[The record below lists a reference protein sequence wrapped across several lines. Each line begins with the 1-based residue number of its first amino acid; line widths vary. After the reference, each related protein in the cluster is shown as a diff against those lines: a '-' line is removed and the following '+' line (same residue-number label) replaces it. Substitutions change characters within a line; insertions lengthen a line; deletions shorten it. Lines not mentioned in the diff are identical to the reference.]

1 MPSSKFQIFTY
12 GVPALAIAL
21 LGLPLYVYLPTFY
34 AEDVGLGVFGVGIAL
49 FFARI
54 FDMLNDPFIGYL
66 SDTYMSRKWMMLL
79 GAVLLYVTFYALTHP
94 PKESGIFYLL
104 FLSIGVYGA
113 WSLLSIPYYA
123 LSSDISNS
131 YHENTHFSSSREFFN
146 ILGALLAL
154 VLPYYFKVAEDAG
167 ASLLV
172 LWDALSIIL
181 PVTLVLFFLFLK
193 EGKRSKNS
201 VSLVRVFT
209 HFKFEMMESKRVF
222 LAFFL
227 NNFAN
232 AIPATLFLFF
242 ISLVVDAKD
251 ASGMLLLL
259 YFGSGVLSLPLW
271 ILLSKKI
278 SKKTAW
284 LISMGSA
291 SFFFFF
297 VLFLGKGDIV
307 YFSIITIFTGM
318 SLGADIA
325 LPASIQT
332 DIAQRATKKYGEISG
347 TLFGFFAMLTKLSL
361 AFGVGVSF
369 VMLGL
374 VDFSAQAPTQKALF
388 VLTLLYGALPLLLK
402 LSAMI
407 VLRKYQEK

>member
-1 MPSSKFQIFTY
+1 MPFMD
-12 GVPALAIAL
+12 L
-21 LGLPLYVYLPTFY
+21 
-34 AEDVGLGVFGVGIAL
+34 
-49 FFARI
+49 
-54 FDMLNDPFIGYL
+54 
-66 SDTYMSRKWMMLL
+66 
-79 GAVLLYVTFYALTHP
+79 HP
-94 PKESGIFYLL
+94 
-104 FLSIGVYGA
+104 
-113 WSLLSIPYYA
+113 
-123 LSSDISNS
+123 
-131 YHENTHFSSSREFFN
+131 
-146 ILGALLAL
+146 
-154 VLPYYFKVAEDAG
+154 
-167 ASLLV
+167 
-172 LWDALSIIL
+172 
-181 PVTLVLFFLFLK
+181 
-193 EGKRSKNS
+193 KNS

-369 VMLGL
+369 VLLGL

-402 LSAMI
+402 LSAMV

>member
-1 MPSSKFQIFTY
+1 MPSPKFQIFTY
-12 GVPALAIAL
+12 GVPAIAIAL

-34 AEDVGLGVFGVGIAL
+34 AQDVGLGVFGVGIAL

-66 SDTYMSRKWMMLL
+66 SDTYMRRKRMMLI
-79 GAVLLYVTFYALTHP
+79 GAVLLYVTFFALTHP

-104 FLSIGVYGA
+104 FLSIGVYAA

-167 ASLLV
+167 ASLFV

-181 PVTLVLFFLFLK
+181 PLSLLLFFLFLK
-193 EGKRSKNS
+193 EGKRRKNS
-201 VSLVRVFT
+201 VSLVRVFK
-209 HFKFEMMESKRVF
+209 HFTLEMMESRSVF

-242 ISLVVDAKD
+242 ISFVVEAKD
-251 ASGMLLLL
+251 ASGVLLLL

-271 ILLSKKI
+271 IVLSKKI

-284 LISMGSA
+284 LISRGVRVFS
-291 SFFFFF
+291 SFLCCF
-297 VLFLGKGDIV
+297 
-307 YFSIITIFTGM
+307 
-318 SLGADIA
+318 
-325 LPASIQT
+325 
-332 DIAQRATKKYGEISG
+332 
-347 TLFGFFAMLTKLSL
+347 
-361 AFGVGVSF
+361 
-369 VMLGL
+369 
-374 VDFSAQAPTQKALF
+374 
-388 VLTLLYGALPLLLK
+388 
-402 LSAMI
+402 
-407 VLRKYQEK
+407 